1 MKTKLNST
9 SWKKQVVMKY
19 RGNVSQTFL
28 KSLFNRIDKERTSLH
43 GEAQE
48 KLQPAKSSVPGY
60 FVNNWAVQ
68 HEF

>member
-1 MKTKLNST
+1 
-9 SWKKQVVMKY
+9 MKY

-48 KLQPAKSSVPGY
+48 KLSLLSLQCLAIL
-60 FVNNWAVQ
+60 
-68 HEF
+68 

>member
-1 MKTKLNST
+1 
-9 SWKKQVVMKY
+9 MKY

-60 FVNNWAVQ
+60 FVNN
-68 HEF
+68 